1 MTIKKLADTLAYVLI
16 GFIVISLLSITGLF
30 SSIELGLGKTV
41 NVSDVF
47 TKEQVSE
54 LEIDLLVADI
64 TVLKGNSI
72 EIDSTKNSFRVYNRN
87 GKLFLEEKNTLFSRD
102 ENRHVTI
109 RLPEDFT
116 FKKVDIDTGAGDI
129 SAELLSTEYLE
140 LDVGAGY
147 VTFDELNVTK
157 KCDIDCGAGTFS
169 VKNGSLHNLDFSLGV
184 GKADIAAKVLSNA
197 DIESGVGELNLNLL
211 GGKDTYTLGI
221 EKGLGIFTVDSQ
233 LVKESII
240 GSGENKIHIEGGIG
254 NISVKFG

>member
-1 MTIKKLADTLAYVLI
+1 MTVKKIADALAYALI
-16 GFIVISLLSITGLF
+16 GLIVFSLLGITGLF
-30 SSIELGLGKTV
+30 SSIQLGLGETV
-41 NVSDVF
+41 NESDVF

-64 TVLKGNSI
+64 TVLKGDSI

-87 GKLFLEEKNTLFSRD
+87 GKLSLEEKNTLFSRD

-184 GKADIAAKVLSNA
+184 GKADISAHVLANA
-197 DIESGVGELNLNLL
+197 DIESGVGELRLKLL
-211 GGKDTYTLGI
+211 GGKEAYTLAI
-221 EKGLGIFTVDSQ
+221 EKGLGILTVDSQ
-233 LVKESII
+233 LISDSLI
-240 GSGENKIHIEGGIG
+240 GNGENKIKIEGGVG
-254 NISVKFG
+254 NINVSFN